1 MKKYLSTIFLA
12 LLTGFFL
19 CSFFLHEYDDYKGI
33 KVSSSGES
41 LYFVQYGVYSSIE
54 SMEKNTISLENYIYN
69 KEDNLYYVYIS
80 ITKSEEVLKKIQNY
94 YKEQGINTISKE
106 FVINNKNF
114 INKVN
119 EYDKL
124 IKESDDSTYIS
135 SIINQTLIS
144 YEEDYNGKN

>member
-1 MKKYLSTIFLA
+1 M
-12 LLTGFFL
+12 
-19 CSFFLHEYDDYKGI
+19 
-33 KVSSSGES
+33 SSSGES

-106 FVINNKNF
+106 FVINNKKF